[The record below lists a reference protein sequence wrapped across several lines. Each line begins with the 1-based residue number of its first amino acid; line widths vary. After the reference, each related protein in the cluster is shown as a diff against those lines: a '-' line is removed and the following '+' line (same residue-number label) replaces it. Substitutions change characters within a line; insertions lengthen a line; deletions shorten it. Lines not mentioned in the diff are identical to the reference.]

1 MWSVGKHFDGKL
13 ILRLVFLVRGLYV
26 CVCVCVCVCV
36 LYSVLSVYNIC
47 VRWLESIP
55 SCRQKS
61 VTSNFSDAPRCIR
74 LDADVTAT
82 DTTQARV
89 AQHDIANIGNSYF
102 RMLLHYTIKTSE
114 TAFTRKLVSM
124 ANKRNQTR
132 YSETVELKLNF
143 NAISFTIKCQ
153 F

>member
-1 MWSVGKHFDGKL
+1 MHHAVGWKAFRWKTYPAP
-13 ILRLVFLVRGLYV
+13 RLLGTWV
-26 CVCVCVCVCV
+26 VCVCVCV

-61 VTSNFSDAPRCIR
+61 VTSNFSDAPRRIR

-89 AQHDIANIGNSYF
+89 AQHDVANIGNSYF

-114 TAFTRKLVSM
+114 TAFTRKLVLM
-124 ANKRNQTR
+124 AIKRNQTR

-143 NAISFTIKCQ
+143 NAILFTIKCQ